1 MIVLK
6 YTTKGQV
13 IPLLIRS
20 ICKHFCAKIT
30 MGGLGGVEGGEFY
43 RGKSLKPHNMLHK
56 SFSYLMYFYKI

>member
-20 ICKHFCAKIT
+20 ICKHFCAKII
-30 MGGLGGVEGGEFY
+30 MGGLGGVEGGNFY
-43 RGKSLKPHNMLHK
+43 RGKSFQTTQHVAQILFLPNVFL
-56 SFSYLMYFYKI
+56 